1 MRTGK
6 SCDGFDEIAKRSKI
20 DVVEYQA
27 AMGPLIRNPNASV
40 KRRVRQVVVGT
51 VLKAAGIASWDVVFD
66 FDGKV
71 KNNVSS
77 RALTLVPD
85 ASGIPLSEETSGS
98 STDGTLS
105 TVSLTVTGDSHV
117 RIKIS
122 LLCLMF
128 NMS

>member
-1 MRTGK
+1 MVLT
-6 SCDGFDEIAKRSKI
+6 ITKRIKI
-20 DVVEYQA
+20 GSRVSGSH
-27 AMGPLIRNPNASV
+27 GPLITNPNARV

-51 VLKAAGIASWDVVFD
+51 VIKAAGIASWDVVFD

-98 STDGTLS
+98 SSTDGTFS
-105 TVSLTVTGDSHV
+105 TALLTVTADSPV
-117 RIKIS
+117 RIYIS

>member
-1 MRTGK
+1 MVLT
-6 SCDGFDEIAKRSKI
+6 ITKRIKI
-20 DVVEYQA
+20 GSRVSGSH
-27 AMGPLIRNPNASV
+27 GPLITNSNASI
-40 KRRVRQVVVGT
+40 KRRVREVVVGT